1 MYQCYVQN
9 AAAATVFNPFAPM
22 NGNVSGSQMEIQT
35 NNQSHTDASYGGG
48 VPQPSD
54 NSHNKSAAAA

>member
-22 NGNVSGSQMEIQT
+22 NAAVGVGQMEIQS
-35 NNQSHTDASYGGG
+35 NN
-48 VPQPSD
+48 
-54 NSHNKSAAAA
+54 